1 MGKESMGRVIAI
13 ANDHGGVALK
23 RALIPV
29 VRAAGYEILDLG
41 TDSDA
46 AVDYPDYGKQIGETV
61 ARGAA
66 TYGIAICGSGLGISM
81 AANRIAG
88 ARCALC
94 HSTEIAA
101 LGRQHNN
108 ANILALGARLTSEAD
123 AIDILN
129 TFLTTEFEGG
139 RHEARVEKLG

>member
-1 MGKESMGRVIAI
+1 MGQVIAI

-29 VRAAGYEILDLG
+29 VRAAGYEVLDLG

-46 AVDYPDYGKQIGETV
+46 AVDYPDYGKQIGKTI
-61 ARGAA
+61 AHGAA
-66 TYGIAICGSGLGISM
+66 KFGIAICGSGLGISM

-94 HSTEIAA
+94 YSTEIAA
-101 LGRQHNN
+101 LGRQHND
-108 ANILALGARLTSEAD
+108 ANILALGARLISEAD

-139 RHEARVEKLG
+139 RHEARVKKLG